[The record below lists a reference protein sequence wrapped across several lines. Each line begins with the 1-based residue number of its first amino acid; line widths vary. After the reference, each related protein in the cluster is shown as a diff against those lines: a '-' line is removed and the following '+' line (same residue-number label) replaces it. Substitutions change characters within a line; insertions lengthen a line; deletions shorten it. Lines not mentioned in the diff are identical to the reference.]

1 MPIPLVILSEGKS
14 PFITQK
20 KEITMSMN
28 FKGTALPLDK
38 DGITKTIGRMGIGEA
53 ELWTVITVE
62 TRGCGFLPDRRPKI
76 LFERHIF
83 SHETSNRFDQ
93 SNPEISNKMP
103 GGYGMDGPHQYSRL
117 EEAMRLEP
125 TAALR
130 SASWGIGQVLGTNAE
145 ISGYADVETMVQV
158 MIASENEQISAMAG
172 FIIHNGLHKALISH
186 DWAAFAR
193 GYNGPGYAK
202 NKYDTKLEAA
212 YLKYMLGLRPDLNV
226 RIAQVYLTYLGYQ
239 PGTIDGVP
247 GQFTYTAL
255 NKFQSQNN
263 LTITNEIDDS
273 ILNILKEKSLAGDS

>member
-1 MPIPLVILSEGKS
+1 
-14 PFITQK
+14 
-20 KEITMSMN
+20 
-28 FKGTALPLDK
+28 
-38 DGITKTIGRMGIGEA
+38 
-53 ELWTVITVE
+53 
-62 TRGCGFLPDRRPKI
+62 
-76 LFERHIF
+76 
-83 SHETSNRFDQ
+83 
-93 SNPEISNKMP
+93 
-103 GGYGMDGPHQYSRL
+103 MDGHHQYSRL

-130 SASWGIGQVLGTNAE
+130 SASWGIGRVLGTNAE
-145 ISGYADVETMVQV
+145 TSGYTDVETMVQA

-186 DWAAFAR
+186 DWVAFAR

-247 GQFTYTAL
+247 GQFTHTAL
-255 NKFQSQNN
+255 NKFQNQNS
-263 LTITNEIDDS
+263 LAVTNEIDDI
-273 ILNILKEKSLAGDS
+273 ILNVLKEKVLAGDAR